1 MPRRGPGRG
10 MRGRGLGLG
19 PAPLLH
25 VDGDTLLT
33 LRTGEKARIV
43 EILGGPQLEARLG
56 NMGLRLGKHVTK
68 VGAMLAGGPVT
79 VECDGFRVA
88 LGRGIAG
95 RVRVERLQT
104 PSGPA
109 GGDGGE
115 S

>member
-1 MPRRGPGRG
+1 M
-10 MRGRGLGLG
+10 
-19 PAPLLH
+19 H

-43 EILGGPQLEARLG
+43 EILGGPQLEARLA
-56 NMGLRLGKHVTK
+56 NMGLRVGKQVTK

-95 RVRVERLQT
+95 RVRVERLHT
-104 PSGPA
+104 PSAAAGP
-109 GGDGGE
+109 DE
-115 S
+115 